1 MIAYYAA
8 TYFYQNDQEFRCTWD
23 LVATKDHPTEEETIC
38 HLASMLEENCPDTWS
53 LHEDEDEDEDE
64 DSDLLPKRIDLYG
77 LSPQEFARH
86 LVLNI
91 DDAEERFGA
100 TWMIS
105 TLWVEVSPSNEYF
118 PCNL

>member
-1 MIAYYAA
+1 MIPYYAA

-38 HLASMLEENCPDTWS
+38 HLASMLEENCPDTWA
-53 LHEDEDEDEDE
+53 LLEDEDE

-77 LSPQEFARH
+77 LSPQEFARQ

-91 DDAEERFGA
+91 DDAEERFVT
-100 TWMIS
+100 TWTIS
-105 TLWVEVSPSNEYF
+105 TQLIEVSPSNEYF
-118 PCNL
+118 LCHL